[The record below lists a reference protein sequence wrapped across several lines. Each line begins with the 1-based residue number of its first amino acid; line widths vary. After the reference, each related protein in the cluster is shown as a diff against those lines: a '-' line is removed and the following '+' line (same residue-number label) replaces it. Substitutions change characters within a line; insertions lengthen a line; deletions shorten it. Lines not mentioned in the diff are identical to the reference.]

1 MFEIT
6 SNQIGM
12 ITDTISDVT
21 SDLMPI
27 FLLVMG
33 VFLGLWLLGAFFEIK
48 MTREE
53 DTKQYY
59 EDFDEEDED
68 DDDN

>member
-12 ITDTISDVT
+12 ITSTVSEVT
-21 SDLMPI
+21 ADLTPI
-27 FLLVMG
+27 VLLVLG
-33 VFLGLWLLGAFFEIK
+33 VVLGLWILGGLLEIK

-53 DTKQYY
+53 DGKQYY
-59 EDFDEEDED
+59 EDFDDDDED
-68 DDDN
+68 Y